1 MPGLERLDLL
11 KPEDR
16 AMLVVFCTT
25 WSRYVDA
32 GRAYAPTVLTMTNPD
47 SSHTSAHPCVQ
58 IVNTAA
64 GHLRAFAPEFGL
76 SPVAERRLGSITPP
90 DDDEHSPVTG
100 G

>member
-32 GRAYAPTVLTMTNPD
+32 GRAYAPTVLTMTNLD
-47 SSHTSAHPCVQ
+47 SSHTSAHPCV
-58 IVNTAA
+58 
-64 GHLRAFAPEFGL
+64 
-76 SPVAERRLGSITPP
+76 
-90 DDDEHSPVTG
+90 
-100 G
+100 